1 MNKIKSRREKRFS
14 VLLTIVM
21 VLVMVI
27 TVYPVWYSLIN
38 SLNSAQDLSLIHI
51 YRVSVMRCILD
62 GEEME
67 ETFRITEYEEACEPL
82 FEKIRGPV
90 KRSLSDAGIRLS
102 QIDEVVLRCV

>member
-38 SLNSAQDLSLIHI
+38 SLNSAGRI
-51 YRVSVMRCILD
+51 Y
-62 GEEME
+62 
-67 ETFRITEYEEACEPL
+67 T
-82 FEKIRGPV
+82 
-90 KRSLSDAGIRLS
+90 
-102 QIDEVVLRCV
+102 Q

>member
-38 SLNSAQDLSLIHI
+38 SLNSAQDIAKTAMPCCF
-51 YRVSVMRCILD
+51 RVSFPWKAGSRC
-62 GEEME
+62 
-67 ETFRITEYEEACEPL
+67 
-82 FEKIRGPV
+82 
-90 KRSLSDAGIRLS
+90 
-102 QIDEVVLRCV
+102 